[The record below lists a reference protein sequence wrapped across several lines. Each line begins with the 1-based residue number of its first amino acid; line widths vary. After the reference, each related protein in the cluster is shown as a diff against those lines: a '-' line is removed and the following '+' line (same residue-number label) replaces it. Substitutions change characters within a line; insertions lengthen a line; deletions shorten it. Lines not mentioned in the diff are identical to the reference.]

1 MKTCI
6 YQTNLFRL
14 NALDENNVPFQVENY
29 NLSFNEKCDKMH
41 ASYCKFVL
49 NLDKFTSN
57 FAARAELETLQS
69 GNVVS
74 SQADAIQIGAMDMG
88 GSRMTLLT

>member
-1 MKTCI
+1 M
-6 YQTNLFRL
+6 
-14 NALDENNVPFQVENY
+14 Y

-57 FAARAELETLQS
+57 CAARAELGSFPYVFLYRPLPGIRNWHKVDKGNCPNILLNETYLM
-69 GNVVS
+69 NKECNC
-74 SQADAIQIGAMDMG
+74 
-88 GSRMTLLT
+88 